1 MTFYCLTFKHTYTH
15 TNMFLPPAPN
25 TEVRRL
31 RAAAFFQWLAKV
43 DGDLLFF
50 HRAHKHTSMSI
61 MELALMNSMISPS
74 VFEHAELYYMLCES
88 IDSIDFEMPRKLWLI
103 KHTSHAAIAHKFL
116 TPDMSPQDGAIRTL
130 VSALLENLENS
141 SWHKHFL
148 AKAAAKSEEWAEFAN
163 PTTLAHLLQNAF

>member
-88 IDSIDFEMPRKLWLI
+88 IDSIDLEMPRKLWLM